1 MLKTLESVKSSEVQ
15 ALDRLLELL
24 RRVPGLEI
32 VDNTAQPSYG
42 DGRPDFALK
51 VRAGNARWTLIVEV
65 KPNGQPMHV
74 RSALHQLNKYRQ
86 HAGAAAAPVL
96 IAPYLS
102 PEARRLCVE
111 DGVGFVDLYG
121 NARLAFG
128 AIYIETEVEGAPVAE
143 RRGVKSLFRPKSAQ
157 VLRVLLRDPKHP
169 WRVTDLAEAADVS
182 LGHVSNV
189 RAGLIERDW
198 AKVSD
203 NGLVVSRPDDI
214 LDAWVEAYEPPVG
227 KRMKFYTPLHGDVL
241 QKAIRSAIDRS
252 PEQGGAMLASFS
264 AAQWLAPFGR
274 HASQFLYCD
283 AAALDHITSELRLE
297 PTNKGENVVITVLLE
312 AGLFRDAISPVEGM
326 LCTSVIQT
334 YLDLAASGERGKEA
348 AEHLRRERLK
358 W

>member
-1 MLKTLESVKSSEVQ
+1 MPESVKILEAQ
-15 ALDRLLELL
+15 ALDRLQDLL
-24 RRVPGLEI
+24 GRVPGLEI
-32 VDNTAQPSYG
+32 IDSAEQPRNG
-42 DGRPDFALK
+42 DARPDAVLK
-51 VRAGNARWTLIVEV
+51 VRVGNARWTLIVEV

-86 HAGAAAAPVL
+86 HAGAAAVPIL
-96 IAPYLS
+96 IAPFLS
-102 PEARRLCVE
+102 AEARRLCIE
-111 DGVGFVDLYG
+111 DGVSFIDLHG
-121 NARLAFG
+121 NSRLAFG
-128 AIYIETEVEGAPVAE
+128 AVYIETEVEGSPAAE

-169 WRVTDLAEAADVS
+169 WRVAELAEVAGVS

-198 AKVSD
+198 AKVSES
-203 NGLVVSRPDDI
+203 GLVVAKPDEI
-214 LDAWVEAYEPPVG
+214 LDAWVEAYEPPAG

-241 QKAIRSAIDRS
+241 QKAVRSAIDLR

-274 HASQFLYCD
+274 HATQFLYCD
-283 AAALDHITSELRLE
+283 ASALDHIASELRLE
-297 PTNKGENVVITVLLE
+297 PTSKGENVIVTVLSDP
-312 AGLFRDAISPVEGM
+312 GLFRDAISPAEGV
-326 LCTSVIQT
+326 LCTSVVQT

>member
-1 MLKTLESVKSSEVQ
+1 MLKTLESMKFLEAQ
-15 ALDRLLELL
+15 ALDRLLGLL
-24 RRVPGLEI
+24 GRVPDLEI
-32 VDNTAQPSYG
+32 VDIAAQLRNG
-42 DGRPDFALK
+42 DGRPDVALK
-51 VRAGNARWTLIVEV
+51 VRAGNAQWTVIAEV
-65 KPNGQPMHV
+65 KSNGQPMLV
-74 RSALHQLNKYRQ
+74 RSALHQLNKFRQ

-111 DGVGFVDLYG
+111 DGVSYVDLFG

-128 AIYIETEVEGAPVAE
+128 TIYIQTEVEGAPAAE

-157 VLRVLLRDPKHP
+157 VLRVLLRDPMHP
-169 WRVTDLAEAADVS
+169 WRVTDLAEAAEVS

-189 RAGLIERDW
+189 RAGLIEREW

-203 NGLVVSRPDDI
+203 SGLIASKPDEI

-241 QKAIRSAIDRS
+241 QKAIRSAIDCRS
-252 PEQGGAMLASFS
+252 KQGEAMLASFS
-264 AAQWLAPFGR
+264 AAQWFAPFGR
-274 HASQFLYCD
+274 HASQFIYCD
-283 AAALDHITSELRLE
+283 AAALDYISSELRLE
-297 PTNKGENVVITVLLE
+297 PTSKGDNVIVTVLSD
-312 AGLFRDAISPVEGM
+312 AGLFRDAVSPAEGV
-326 LCTSVIQT
+326 LCTSVVQT

-348 AEHLRRERLK
+348 AEHLRQERLK